1 MREGVGALRLVGRRA
16 RFYMLHAGRLSSP
29 PSLTAVHPEDT
40 YPPNTLEL
48 PFRASF
54 VRAAADYPDYPA
66 SYRSRCLKATTPI
79 AVTTIHPL
87 LTHRPLPP
95 PDFSTFHDAA
105 VAATASSVSRRRY
118 YPPDRLCLP
127 RCSTRDEGLPYLMST
142 RIALPPGKMLPPG
155 NDGILGHCVAT
166 SWPIHAGPSMS
177 IMYFGSLDIMQP
189 SERSPDDDD
198 GFARLRVSRL

>member
-1 MREGVGALRLVGRRA
+1 MEPPFIKTHDTKEVPRQTKGEKSEREAKGKELHGKRASMREGVGALRLVGRRA

-54 VRAAADYPDYPA
+54 VRAEADYPDYPA

-127 RCSTRDEGLPYLMST
+127 RCSTRDEGLPYL
-142 RIALPPGKMLPPG
+142 R
-155 NDGILGHCVAT
+155 
-166 SWPIHAGPSMS
+166 
-177 IMYFGSLDIMQP
+177 
-189 SERSPDDDD
+189 
-198 GFARLRVSRL
+198 